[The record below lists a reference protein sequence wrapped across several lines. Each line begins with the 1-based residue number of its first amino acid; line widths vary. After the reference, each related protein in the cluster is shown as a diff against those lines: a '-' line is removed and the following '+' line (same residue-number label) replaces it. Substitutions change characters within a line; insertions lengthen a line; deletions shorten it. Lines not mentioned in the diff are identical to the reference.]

1 MFDSIRIAGST
12 ALGLELWA
20 WWPVTLKIEK
30 PSPDNNFEWIIPPY
44 GWFFHWPP
52 WENDCLGRDSVRRNC
67 ETEDVGSGKGRPTC
81 DPVI

>member
-1 MFDSIRIAGST
+1 MVFDSIRIPGST

-30 PSPDNNFEWIIPPY
+30 PSRDNNFDWIIPPY

-52 WENDCLGRDSVRRNC
+52 WEMTASGEILCDATVRLKMWDQGRGNQH
-67 ETEDVGSGKGRPTC
+67 
-81 DPVI
+81 VIQ